1 MQFNAMQCNG
11 MLCYVVLCY
20 VCMYVCVRVIIYIY
34 IHIHIHIR
42 IHIHIHIYIY
52 IYLFIYI
59 YILINY
65 IIYVFSTDFLG
76 KTGLLVFCVS
86 ADLRLDFDPDAT
98 SSTDGASSA
107 RHCRRRHQPRQRPKD
122 GTHRDRPRLGEPHP
136 HRAQKAT
143 AATSARMCW
152 WFWRTDPYFQLF
164 PGVQLFYLFEGL
176 KTSKNDMFVPSIPT
190 SRIRC
195 SLKGVISRWKPS
207 WHPDVTLAYPASK
220 HTHSQNIYVYIT

>member
-1 MQFNAMQCNG
+1 MHWNAMQCNAMQFNAMQCNG

-20 VCMYVCVRVIIYIY
+20 VCMYVCVCVWLYIY
-34 IHIHIHIR
+34 IHIHIHI
-42 IHIHIHIYIY
+42 HIHTYIY
-52 IYLFIYI
+52 III

-107 RHCRRRHQPRQRPKD
+107 RHCPQRHQPRQRPKD
-122 GTHRDRPRLGEPHP
+122 GAHRDRPRLGEPHP

-143 AATSARMCW
+143 AATCARMCW
-152 WFWRTDPYFQLF
+152 WMI
-164 PGVQLFYLFEGL
+164 L
-176 KTSKNDMFVPSIPT
+176 KDWSIF
-190 SRIRC
+190 SA
-195 SLKGVISRWKPS
+195 ISRCPTVLFVWRAK
-207 WHPDVTLAYPASK
+207 
-220 HTHSQNIYVYIT
+220 NIQKWYFCPINPHF